1 MKPPAAPIHCC
12 AQSDHNPSS
21 GEGALGVAL
30 IGCGNFARHQHLP
43 NLLGMQGV
51 ALRAVCDTS
60 EAALKRSESLF
71 GRLPCVRDAQEI
83 WDDPEVHAV
92 VIAVPD
98 EVQGQLAEAALLA
111 GKHVYLEK
119 PGGTLPE
126 QFAVLEAA
134 GRQSGR
140 LLAIGFNKRWAPVYL
155 EAKRILARKAPP
167 SMMVMRMAD
176 DAWRWLGDGG
186 DLLGHDACHLF
197 DLAAWFANS
206 RVSRVYAVSP
216 RPRDYRI
223 QLGFA
228 SGRAASILIGGEVS
242 MDFPKERAELFLDRG
257 ALVIEDFVELRTFG
271 DPDLTTRLT
280 FAGRAA
286 RMIDR
291 PWVERM
297 GDRGMEGMLEVRRA
311 LWEDATVRNHC
322 IVPADERV
330 LPNFLRDQGWHSCLQ
345 AFCAAA
351 QGRSSDLRDLATV
364 EDAAHAFAI
373 ASTARKSIASGC
385 VEVVA

>member
-1 MKPPAAPIHCC
+1 MQA
-12 AQSDHNPSS
+12 DHNPSS
-21 GEGALGVAL
+21 GEGNLGVAL

-51 ALRAVCDTS
+51 ALRAVCDVS
-60 EAALKRSESLF
+60 DSALRKSESLF
-71 GRLPCVRDAQEI
+71 GPLPCVREVQEI
-83 WDDPEVHAV
+83 WDDPKVNAV

-98 EVQGQLAEAALLA
+98 EAQGQLAEASLLA

-119 PGGTLPE
+119 PGGTLSE
-126 QFAVLEAA
+126 QFAMLAA
-134 GRQSGR
+134 AERQSGR

-155 EAKRILARKAPP
+155 EAKRMLARKSPP
-167 SMMVMRMAD
+167 AMMVLRMAD
-176 DAWRWLGDGG
+176 DAWRWLGDRG

-197 DLAAWFANS
+197 DLATWFANS

-216 RPRDYRI
+216 RPQDYLI

-228 SGRAASILIGGEVS
+228 SGWAASILIGGEVS
-242 MDFPKERAELFLDRG
+242 MDFPKERAELYFDRA

-271 DPDLTTRLT
+271 DSDLPARLT

-286 RMIDR
+286 RTIDR

-311 LWEDATVRNHC
+311 LWQEAMLRHQC
-322 IVPADERV
+322 LVPADERV

-345 AFCAAA
+345 AFCTAA
-351 QGRSSDLRDLATV
+351 QNTNTAVPHLATL
-364 EDAAHAFAI
+364 EDAAHAFEI

-385 VEVVA
+385 VELVA